1 MFYTG
6 KIYTITLQINLFI
19 VKRNVKN
26 DKIFLQNYLTTSV

>member
-19 VKRNVKN
+19 TKMNEKN
-26 DKIFLQNYLTTSV
+26 DKIFL